1 MFCAK
6 KQALRHNGR
15 AQDGSIAVL
24 FQIAPAAFQRQA
36 DVNRVEILR
45 IKLILHH
52 LNALGKA
59 LVVDD
64 LPLPQIAQ
72 HVDHIRVIRLVE
84 QIFIGCTSLL
94 LWYDLISTT

>member
-6 KQALRHNGR
+6 KQAPRHNGG

-36 DVNRVEILR
+36 DVDRVVILR

-52 LNALGKA
+52 LNTLGKA

-64 LPLPQIAQ
+64 LPLPQITQ